1 MERAAEP
8 GGPPRTESRP
18 DVGRIRPAISLSS
31 VLLPAP
37 FGPITAR
44 SEPGATVRL
53 TSVRAIRRP
62 YPAVTS
68 STMTDGSGAVDA
80 SADAATP
87 RARGDAARD
96 EIRSTM
102 ESTSA
107 TLLERPD
114 DVVDVPAHQAEV
126 CISRSRPKGIV
137 VQRGDHGCYARFLG
151 KRLR

>member
-18 DVGRIRPAISLSS
+18 DIGRIRPAISLSS

-44 SEPGATVRL
+44 SEPGATIRL

-68 STMTDGSGAVDA
+68 STMTDGSRAMPA
-80 SADAATP
+80 STEAATP
-87 RARGDAARD
+87 RARRDSARC

-102 ESTSA
+102 ESTTA
-107 TLLERPD
+107 TLLERSD

-126 CISRSRPKGIV
+126 GIGRSRPKGV
-137 VQRGDHGCYARFLG
+137 VVERGDHGRNARFLG